1 MYLSPMPQFA
11 IPNANVNITVLGG
24 VSWNVGQGNGGICEI
39 GQVFFFQ
46 IDLFCGFYRKIAAHF
61 KH

>member
-39 GQVFFFQ
+39 GQVTNT
-46 IDLFCGFYRKIAAHF
+46 LNL
-61 KH
+61 